1 MRNESI
7 RKLLFVLCAVL
18 YLAVPGFA
26 DEPKSMEEAKA
37 LSKQTGKPLLL
48 EFYRDD

>member
-1 MRNESI
+1 MK
-7 RKLLFVLCAVL
+7 KLLIILCAFT
-18 YLAVPGFA
+18 YLTVPGYANDLLSF
-26 DEPKSMEEAKA
+26 EEAKA